1 MVLLIFRLVF
11 LIVGAGGGY
20 YAVNIFLADYL
31 KVDSLFLLI
40 DLIAG
45 IIIFAVIGFFVG
57 DFVGKRIIKDVSA
70 VDKKVKEIPGNNL
83 IIGIIGLTTGILLG
97 LLVSL
102 ALRSI
107 PFFGPFIPIFV
118 VVIFSYAGIMLSLR
132 NKQMIINIFR
142 LSKKFKEEKEESST
156 DKTGSGEQKAIAKP
170 KILDTS
176 TIIDGRIAD
185 IVLTGF
191 LEGNLVVP
199 GFIVNELQGIAD
211 SSDNLRRIRGRTGL
225 DILQKLQ
232 DNKNLHITIFERD
245 YAHLGNV
252 DLKLIALAKELD
264 GDIVTS
270 DFNLN
275 KVAKLK
281 GINVLNIN
289 DLSNAVKMIILPGE
303 KMSIEIVK
311 EGKEKDQGIAYLDDG
326 TMIVVEG
333 GRQLLGK
340 IIEITITGILQTPA
354 GRMIF
359 SKISTNGE

>member
-1 MVLLIFRLVF
+1 MILLIFRLVF
-11 LIVGAGGGY
+11 FIVGAGGGY
-20 YAVNIFLADYL
+20 YLVNTFLTDYL
-31 KVDSLFLLI
+31 NNSGLL
-40 DLIAG
+40 LTGRMVG
-45 IIIFAVIGFFVG
+45 IIIFSIAGFFIG
-57 DFVGKRIIKDVSA
+57 NFVGKKIIKDVSA
-70 VDKKVKEIPGNNL
+70 VDEKVREIPGNNL
-83 IIGIIGLTTGILLG
+83 IIGIIGLTTGIVLG

-107 PFFGPFIPIFV
+107 PFVGPFIPIFV
-118 VVIFSYAGIMLSLR
+118 VLIFSYAGIMLALR
-132 NKQMIINIFR
+132 NKQMIINIFKLGKR
-142 LSKKFKEEKEESST
+142 FRDERDENPRERHRAEKYN
-156 DKTGSGEQKAIAKP
+156 IVLKP

-176 TIIDGRIAD
+176 AIIDGRIAD
-185 IVLTGF
+185 IINTGF
-191 LEGNLVVP
+191 LEGDLIIP
-199 GFIVNELQGIAD
+199 GFIVNELQAIAD
-211 SSDNLRRIRGRTGL
+211 SSDNLKRIRGRTGL

-232 DNKNLHITIFERD
+232 DNKKLHITIIEKD
-245 YAHLGNV
+245 YPKQDTV
-252 DLKLIALAKELD
+252 DTKLMVFARELD

-281 GINVLNIN
+281 GIKVLNIN

-303 KMSIEIVK
+303 KMDVEIIK
-311 EGKEKDQGIAYLDDG
+311 EGKEKDQGVAYLDDG

-333 GRQLLGK
+333 GKSLLGK

>member
-1 MVLLIFRLVF
+1 MVLLIFRMVF
-11 LIVGAGGGY
+11 LVVGAGGGY
-20 YAVNIFLADYL
+20 YTVNTFLVDYL
-31 KVDSLFLLI
+31 DGNFLL
-40 DLIAG
+40 LIGRISG
-45 IIIFAVIGFFVG
+45 IIIFALIGFFIG

-70 VDKKVKEIPGNNL
+70 VDEKVREIPGNNL
-83 IIGIIGLTTGILLG
+83 IIGIIGLTTGIILG

-107 PFFGPFIPIFV
+107 PFVGPFIPIFLV
-118 VVIFSYAGIMLSLR
+118 VVFSYVGIILSLR

-142 LSKKFKEEKEESST
+142 LSKRFKEEKEENPA
-156 DKTGSGEQKAIAKP
+156 DKKEHEGHILISKP

-185 IVLTGF
+185 IILTGF
-191 LEGNLVVP
+191 LEGDLIVP
-199 GFIVNELQGIAD
+199 GFIVNELQGVAD
-211 SSDNLRRIRGRTGL
+211 SSDSLRRIRGRTGL

-232 DNKNLHITIFERD
+232 DNKKLHISIFEKD
-245 YAHLGNV
+245 YTNLDSV
-252 DLKLIALAKELD
+252 DSKLIALAKELD
-264 GDIVTS
+264 GDLVTS

-275 KVAKLK
+275 KVARLK

-303 KMSIEIVK
+303 KMNIEIIK

-333 GRQLLGK
+333 GKTLLGRT
-340 IIEITITGILQTPA
+340 IEIVITGILQTPA